1 MGFAIYRPTFAAG
14 MNNEK
19 PAYLDSLQKDLE
31 LFKEPIM
38 EASESIV
45 GEGVSDYPV
54 FIASKEFFPV
64 GELILDKEEL
74 QTTWSIFASTAE
86 DLIKAGII
94 QVDKARFFITQYK
107 PVKEYMCLFVV
118 ASESEAG
125 FIFVPY

>member
-1 MGFAIYRPTFAAG
+1 

-19 PAYLDSLQKDLE
+19 PSYIDSLQKDLD

-38 EASESIV
+38 EASISIV
-45 GEGVSDYPV
+45 DEGVSDYPV
-54 FIASKEFFPV
+54 FIASKELFPI

-74 QTTWSIFASTAE
+74 QTNWSIFASTAE

-107 PVKEYMCLFVV
+107 PVKEYICLFVV
-118 ASESEAG
+118 ASETEAG

>member
-1 MGFAIYRPTFAAG
+1 MI
-14 MNNEK
+14 NEK
-19 PAYLDSLQKDLE
+19 PAYLVSLEKDLE
-31 LFKEPIM
+31 LFKEAIM
-38 EASESIV
+38 EASNAIV

-54 FIASKEFFPV
+54 FIASKEFFPI

-74 QTTWSIFASTAE
+74 QTNWSIFASTTE

-107 PVKEYMCLFVV
+107 PIKEYICLFVV
-118 ASESEAG
+118 ASENEAG

>member
-1 MGFAIYRPTFAAG
+1 
-14 MNNEK
+14 MNTEK
-19 PAYLDSLQKDLE
+19 PSYLDSLQKDLD

-38 EASESIV
+38 EAAEAIV
-45 GEGVSDYPV
+45 GEGVSDYPI
-54 FIASKEFFPV
+54 FIASKELFPI

-74 QTTWSIFASTAE
+74 QTSWSIFASTAE

-107 PVKEYMCLFVV
+107 PVKEYICLFVV
-118 ASESEAG
+118 ASETEAG

>member
-1 MGFAIYRPTFAAG
+1 MI
-14 MNNEK
+14 NEK
-19 PAYLDSLQKDLE
+19 PSYLESLEKDLD

-38 EASESIV
+38 EASNSIV
-45 GEGVSDYPV
+45 DEGVSDYPV
-54 FIASKEFFPV
+54 FIASKEFFPI

-74 QTTWSIFASTAE
+74 QTNWSIFASTTE

-107 PVKEYMCLFVV
+107 PVKEYICLFVV
-118 ASESEAG
+118 ASENEAG

>member
-1 MGFAIYRPTFAAG
+1 MTP
-14 MNNEK
+14 EK
-19 PAYLDSLQKDLE
+19 PSYLDSLQKDLD

-38 EASESIV
+38 EASISIV
-45 GEGVSDYPV
+45 DEGVSDYPV
-54 FIASKEFFPV
+54 FIASKDHFPI

-74 QTTWSIFASTAE
+74 QTNWSIFASTTE

-107 PVKEYMCLFVV
+107 PVKEYICLFVV
-118 ASESEAG
+118 ASETEAG

>member
-1 MGFAIYRPTFAAG
+1 MSV
-14 MNNEK
+14 EK

-31 LFKEPIM
+31 IFKEPIM
-38 EASESIV
+38 EASASIV

-54 FIASKEFFPV
+54 FIATKEFFPI

-74 QTTWSIFASTAE
+74 QTTWSIFASTTE

-107 PVKEYMCLFVV
+107 PVKEYICLFVV
-118 ASESEAG
+118 ASETEAG

>member
-1 MGFAIYRPTFAAG
+1 MSV
-14 MNNEK
+14 EK

-38 EASESIV
+38 EASLSIV

-54 FIASKEFFPV
+54 FIASKEFFPI

-74 QTTWSIFASTAE
+74 QTTWSIFASTTE

-107 PVKEYMCLFVV
+107 PVKEYICLFVV
-118 ASESEAG
+118 ASETEAG